1 MGKQLPP
8 NPSLEQLKKQ
18 AKSLLKHQ
26 QAADSAALTRIRE
39 YHPRF
44 RDRSKEQV
52 GSSQFALAD
61 AQLVIA
67 NEYGFASWSKLQSHV
82 KTLAA
87 ASSTAE
93 AVASLRDAAGKGD
106 LPRLNALLGAHPE
119 LIDERGGEGVR
130 TALHQAVFANSEA
143 AVKLLLERGANP
155 NIRCEGDNA
164 YPLHFAVEKHRFPIA
179 RLLVEHGADTVGEGD
194 YHELGVIGWA
204 TAWDYIQPDPEIV
217 RYLLAHG
224 ARHNIFSAVATGE
237 AQVIRELVARTPSD
251 LERRMNGTR
260 MRSMPLHL
268 AVMKNQRAA
277 LTTLLDLGANTESLD
292 EAGFSALDLAA
303 LDGKQD
309 LAQVLLER
317 GAKVRL
323 PAAVALHR
331 TPDVERLLRRDPG
344 TLKPSGRWGNLI
356 VRASERA
363 PGDVIETLI
372 RNGASVNLRDNP
384 KTSIDSTSGYT
395 PLHAAAWYG
404 NSSAIEV
411 LMKHGADVRAREEK
425 YHGTPAGWADY
436 SGHKEARDLIL
447 RGPIDIIEAIQYDML
462 ERVKAVLKEDP
473 PALNRAFG
481 EYGLF
486 PWDAE
491 AWHTPLAYAI
501 TRGRAEIVRM
511 LIERGAVKTLRSPED
526 QTLSQIAEKAGNRE
540 IAQILDGVGGGDEG
554 RNGQSSG

>member
-1 MGKQLPP
+1 MSRQFPP
-8 NPSLEQLKKQ
+8 SPSLEQLKKQ
-18 AKSLLKHQ
+18 AKSLLKRQ
-26 QAADSAALTRIRE
+26 QAADSEALTHIRE
-39 YHPRF
+39 NHPRW
-44 RDRSKEQV
+44 RNLSEEQV
-52 GSSQFALAD
+52 AASPFALAD

-67 NEYGFASWSKLQSHV
+67 SEYGFASWSKLQSHV
-82 KTLAA
+82 KTLEA

-93 AVASLRDAAGKGD
+93 AVASLRDAAGRGD
-106 LPRLNALLGAHPE
+106 LARLNALLDAHPE

-130 TALHQAVFANSEA
+130 TPLHQAVFGNSEA

-164 YPLHFAVEKHRFPIA
+164 YPLHFAVEKHRLPIIH
-179 RLLVEHGADTVGEGD
+179 LLVEHGADTIGEGD

-204 TAWDYIQPDPEIV
+204 TAWDYIPPHPEIV
-217 RYLLAHG
+217 AYLLAHG
-224 ARHNIFSAVATGE
+224 ARHNIFSAVAMGE
-237 AQVIRELVARTPSD
+237 AEVIRELVARTPND

-268 AVMKNQRAA
+268 AVIKNQPAA
-277 LTTLLDLGANTESLD
+277 VTTLLDLGANTESLD

-303 LDGKQD
+303 LDGRHD

-331 TPDVERLLRRDPG
+331 TTDVERLLCRDPG
-344 TLKPSGRWGNLI
+344 TLKPGGRWGNLI
-356 VRASERA
+356 LRASERA

-372 RNGASVNLRDNP
+372 RNGASVNVHDDP

-395 PLHAAAWYG
+395 PLHAAAWHG
-404 NSSAIEV
+404 NVSAIDV

-436 SGHKEARDLIL
+436 AGHKEARDLIL
-447 RGPIDIIEAIQYDML
+447 RGSIDIIEAIQYDTAQ
-462 ERVKAVLKEDP
+462 RVKAVLEEDP
-473 PALNRAFG
+473 AALNRAFG
-481 EYGLF
+481 DYGLF

-491 AWHTPLAYAI
+491 AWHSPLAYAV
-501 TRGRAEIVRM
+501 TRGREEIVRL
-511 LIERGAVKTLRSPED
+511 LIERGAVDTLRSPEGE
-526 QTLSQIAEKAGNRE
+526 TLSEIAQKRGHRE
-540 IAQILDGVGGGDEG
+540 IALILDGAAGGDEA
-554 RNGQSSG
+554 RA